1 MDSYGLR
8 AVWIVGHVWLV
19 VRLPEGHELDLAA
32 STQMLS
38 ASRFLLERVLDEM
51 ESSPNAAH
59 RPEMVT
65 LPDWG
70 APTGAARPAGAER
83 LRGAYLILADRDA
96 EDRIGFRAL
105 DMFSRLGV
113 SGITYLPKFRN
124 DTATEIRFNLM
135 PRWRRLVSLAVLFAR
150 RKAAVA
156 NRRLAGP
163 LKPVPFHPG
172 EDGRCETPAIQALD
186 ASLDDTGE
194 PEQYERF
201 MLFEGGRQLVPVRNT
216 HDRIARDRDGRYSL
230 WDRKL
235 TFAPTE
241 PGRLFRSLYWL
252 VENDAANRTLLPYYP
267 VRDRAR
273 GAAGSAKL
281 AALLDAHAAPTN
293 RPLRKGDTVVVAT
306 HALPPGGAERQW
318 AYLAVGLKR
327 AGYDVKVVVYRKLVG
342 VDAHFAHLLEDE
354 GIPVLDPDSVLQKPF
369 SLFDIDDLL
378 LWAIFK
384 ADVVDDLPKLWRF
397 VEMMKRLDPK
407 AVYVQLDEP
416 NIYLSLAALVA
427 DVPHVVPSFRNTNPS
442 TFAYHQPWFRS
453 AYQVVARSRRV
464 TMSGNSR
471 LANEDYAG
479 WLGLDPSQD
488 RLHPERPRPRSSS
501 RGRPRPRRRR
511 CAANLGLRAGDR
523 VVLGVFRLAEE
534 KNPLC
539 FLQDG
544 RAPRPRGPVHA
555 GLRGRGGPARRSPSP
570 ARSRRGGL
578 SGTDHRPGPA
588 QRRQRADVPV
598 RPPPPHVGSRGSAQR
613 RARSAAERPAGGGD
627 RRRRHVGGAQ
637 ARRIRR
643 ALPIGRR
650 RRARRGLR
658 RHPDRWGAGPAHG
671 GGRHGLRPRAVR
683 TRRHGGALPRAGRR
697 QADAGPARRGC
708 GTRRRGVTR
717 ARALQPPGQTRW

>member
-442 TFAYHQPWFRS
+442 TFAYHQPWFRN

-471 LANEDYAG
+471 LANDDYAG
-479 WLGLDPSQD
+479 WLELDPSRIACIPNALD
-488 RLHPERPRPRSSS
+488 RELFPRPAPAETEAL
-501 RGRPRPRRRR
+501 RGE
-511 CAANLGLRAGDR
+511 LGLHAGDR

-534 KNPLC
+534 KNPMC
-539 FLQDG
+539 FLRTVERLAREIPSMRAFVVGVG
-544 RAPRPRGPVHA
+544 RLAEVF
-555 GLRGRGGPARRSPSP
+555 AREIE
-570 ARSRRGGL
+570 ARGL
-578 SGTDHRPGPA
+578 SGTVTVLGQRSDVNVLMSLSDLLLLTSGHEGLPNVVLEA
-588 QRRQRADVPV
+588 QLSGLPV
-598 RPPPPHVGSRGSAQR
+598 VAT
-613 RARSAAERPAGGGD
+613 D
-627 RRRRHVGGAQ
+627 VGGTSE
-637 ARRIRR
+637 
-643 ALPIGRR
+643 ALKPGESGVLCPSDDDAALAAACAGILTDGD
-650 RRARRGLR
+650 RARRMGEAGAAFVRERFGLQAMVER
-658 RHPDRWGAGPAHG
+658 YLELAGAGPA
-671 GGRHGLRPRAVR
+671 PN
-683 TRRHGGALPRAGRR
+683 RRGAPAAL
-697 QADAGPARRGC
+697 ADA
-708 GTRRRGVTR
+708 V
-717 ARALQPPGQTRW
+717 